1 MTGILKVSCGLRL
14 FLECRLKF
22 VSLAI
27 VFLVLLCTNC
37 VHKEQNIKSSIK
49 DKTILNFL
57 HKKLDDG
64 SLTFD
69 DIFNSDY
76 GEYAEK
82 NIDTADD
89 LDALVKKLKSC
100 LIKNHEHKG
109 RKIDLDN
116 MFIKNMDKIV
126 DILIDRNNLK
136 YGIYGTDET
145 RWFVNDPSLKAPFNY
160 FQQQVVLCVSG
171 NILEEISI
179 RAVNKIMNTEKDF
192 IINFGILWSVY
203 GNGNQLEQCFNTI
216 NKYINDRE
224 QDVLVKKQKLT
235 QQQTR
240 VLQEILE
247 MQKIEDIITDGF
259 VEYVAKSKIVAKC
272 KTGLQKA
279 KRILDEDAKSKRMQ
293 NKSNNNSVT
302 Q

>member
-100 LIKNHEHKG
+100 LIKNHEYKG

-192 IINFGILWSVY
+192 IINFGILY
-203 GNGNQLEQCFNTI
+203 DHL
-216 NKYINDRE
+216 
-224 QDVLVKKQKLT
+224 LL
-235 QQQTR
+235 
-240 VLQEILE
+240 
-247 MQKIEDIITDGF
+247 
-259 VEYVAKSKIVAKC
+259 
-272 KTGLQKA
+272 
-279 KRILDEDAKSKRMQ
+279 
-293 NKSNNNSVT
+293 
-302 Q
+302 